1 MNYDLFLFQKLVT
14 RPRDYKNYQ
23 AFSVLWQMACD
34 IELLHEVRYFN
45 YYLCIIVT
53 FFLGIMIN

>member
-1 MNYDLFLFQKLVT
+1 MTYDLFLFQKLVT

-34 IELLHEVRYFN
+34 IELLHEVRHFI
-45 YYLCIIVT
+45 IIVT
-53 FFLGIMIN
+53 FFLGIMVN

>member
-1 MNYDLFLFQKLVT
+1 MKYDLFLFQKLVT

-34 IELLHEVRYFN
+34 IELLHEVRHF
-45 YYLCIIVT
+45 YY
-53 FFLGIMIN
+53 